1 MTLTLSPSRAA
12 VSAPLYDV
20 IVVGCGPVGAVAA
33 CLLGSF
39 GLSTLIVD
47 RSDTVYDKPRA
58 LALDHEIARVL
69 QGIGL
74 GEAIKPHVAP
84 FTPAEYF
91 GVDGQLIKRLDMLP
105 PPYPLGWT
113 PSMVFMQPVVE
124 ELLRQRIAALPSVTA
139 AFGLELIGL
148 SNNTDCIVAQLRDAS
163 GAEQGVRGR
172 YLVGCDGA
180 SSTVRTLA
188 GITLD
193 DLGFDQSWLVVD
205 VLANDGGLARLPK
218 VTVHYCEPE
227 RPTSFLIGTG
237 RHRRWE
243 FKLRPDEDPRVM
255 EAPEQVWSLLRNW
268 IEPSQAELWRSAS
281 YRFHA
286 LVAHDWRR
294 GRVFVAGDA
303 AHQQPPFLGQGLC
316 QGIRD
321 VANLTWKLA
330 HVLQGRSGT
339 TLLDTYGIERASHVR
354 RLHSVI
360 IGIGEIIGEG
370 DGDAARARDARLI
383 AEAGGTVRSVPR
395 QNLQP
400 ALDSGCIGSK
410 PCDGRGTLFPQ
421 PTVRR
426 NQGDVLLD
434 DLTGA
439 GGRVVLDRGFP
450 QISATLRRRLIALD
464 LTVVRLADD
473 ADVTTD
479 VDMKSI
485 MILEADKVLET
496 WFRTN
501 GCAAALV
508 RPDHYDFATAGHE
521 ADLSE
526 ILDEYAQALA
536 SIGDSPHFH

>member
-1 MTLTLSPSRAA
+1 MTPSPTSDATR
-12 VSAPLYDV
+12 APLYDV

-33 CLLGSF
+33 CLLGRY

-47 RSDTVYDKPRA
+47 RSHTVYDKPRA

-113 PSMVFMQPVVE
+113 PSMVFMQPAVE
-124 ELLRQRIAALPSVTA
+124 DLLRQRIAALPSVTA
-139 AFGLELIGL
+139 TFGLELIGM
-148 SNNTDCIVAQLRDAS
+148 SDAPDCVVAQLRDAN
-163 GAEQGVRGR
+163 GVVQHVRGR
-172 YLVGCDGA
+172 YLMGCDGA

-205 VLANDGGLARLPK
+205 VLANPAGLARLPK

-237 RHRRWE
+237 HHRRWE

-255 EAPEQVWSLLRNW
+255 EAPDQVWSLLRNW
-268 IEPSQAELWRSAS
+268 IEPTEAELWRSAS

-316 QGIRD
+316 QGVRD
-321 VANLTWKLA
+321 VANLAWKLDRVIRGQSDA
-330 HVLQGRSGT
+330 S
-339 TLLDTYGIERASHVR
+339 LLDSYGIERSSHVR

-370 DGDAARARDARLI
+370 DGDAARARDVRLI
-383 AEAGGTVRSVPR
+383 AEAGGAVRSVPR

-400 ALDSGCIGSK
+400 ALVGGCIGSK
-410 PCDGRGTLFPQ
+410 PCLGQGMLFPQ
-421 PTVRR
+421 PSVRR

-434 DLTGA
+434 ELTGS

-450 QISATLRRRLIALD
+450 QISATLRRRLKALD

-473 ADVTTD
+473 AEVTTD
-479 VDMKSI
+479 VDMKNLT
-485 MILEADKVLET
+485 ILEIDKVLET
-496 WFRTN
+496 WFKTN
-501 GCAAALV
+501 ACAAAVV
-508 RPDHYDFATAGHE
+508 RPDHYVFATAGDE

-536 SIGDSPHFH
+536 PFGDASRLH

>member
-1 MTLTLSPSRAA
+1 MTLSPVQGAA
-12 VSAPLYDV
+12 NALLYDV

-33 CLLGSF
+33 CLLGHH

-47 RSDTVYDKPRA
+47 RSHTIYDKPRA
-58 LALDHEIARVL
+58 LALDHEIARIL

-74 GEAIKPHVAP
+74 GDAIKPHVAP

-105 PPYPLGWT
+105 PPYPLGWI
-113 PSMVFMQPVVE
+113 PSMVFMQPAIE
-124 ELLRQRIAALPSVTA
+124 TLLRERMTALSSITA

-148 SNNTDCIVAQLRDAS
+148 SDEPECIVAQLRDAS
-163 GAEQGVRGR
+163 GAVQTVRGR

-218 VTVHYCEPE
+218 ITVHYCEPE

-243 FKLRPDEDPRVM
+243 FKLRPGEDPRVM
-255 EAPEQVWSLLRNW
+255 ESPDQVWPLLRNW
-268 IEPSQAELWRSAS
+268 IEPSEAELWRSAS

-303 AHQQPPFLGQGLC
+303 AHQQPPYLGQGLC

-321 VANLTWKLA
+321 VANLAWKFER
-330 HVLQGRSGT
+330 VLKGRSGDS
-339 TLLDTYGIERASHVR
+339 LLDTYGIERASHVR

-360 IGIGEIIGEG
+360 IGIGEIIGES

-383 AEAGGTVRSVPR
+383 AEAGGTVQSVPR
-395 QNLQP
+395 QNFQP

-410 PCDGRGTLFPQ
+410 LCAGQGTLFPQ
-421 PTVRR
+421 PAVRR
-426 NQGDVLLD
+426 NHGDVLLD
-434 DLTGA
+434 DVTGA
-439 GGRVVLDRGFP
+439 GGRVILDRGFP
-450 QISATLRRRLIALD
+450 RLSAPLRLRLEALD
-464 LTVVRLADD
+464 LTLVSRADE
-473 ADVTTD
+473 AEYMAELEIEGHMIVE
-479 VDMKSI
+479 VDT
-485 MILEADKVLET
+485 VLET

-501 GCAAALV
+501 ACAAAVV
-508 RPDHYDFATAGHE
+508 RPDHYVFATASNE
-521 ADLSE
+521 AELTAT
-526 ILDEYAQALA
+526 LDEYALALA
-536 SIGDSPHFH
+536 FIGDPLRSPR

>member
-1 MTLTLSPSRAA
+1 MTRSPAHTA
-12 VSAPLYDV
+12 LSAPLYDV

-33 CLLGSF
+33 CLLSRY

-47 RSDTVYDKPRA
+47 RTNTIYAKPRA

-74 GEAIKPHVAP
+74 GEAIKPHLAP

-91 GVDGQLIKRLDMLP
+91 GVDGQLIKRLNMLP

-113 PSMVFMQPVVE
+113 PSMVFMQPAIEAV
-124 ELLRQRIAALPSVTA
+124 LRQHMTTLPSVTA

-148 SNNTDCIVAQLRDAS
+148 SDDAECITAELRDAS
-163 GAEQGVRGR
+163 GAMQSVRGR
-172 YLVGCDGA
+172 YLIGCDGA
-180 SSTVRTLA
+180 SSTVRTRA

-205 VLANDGGLARLPK
+205 VLANDAGLARLPK
-218 VTVHYCEPE
+218 VTAHYCEPA

-243 FKLRPDEDPRVM
+243 FKLRPGEDPRVM
-255 EAPEQVWSLLRNW
+255 EAPDQVWSLLRNW

-321 VANLTWKLA
+321 VANLGWKLER
-330 HVLQGRSGT
+330 VLKGRSSEA
-339 TLLDTYGIERASHVR
+339 LLDTYGIERASHVR

-360 IGIGEIIGEG
+360 IGIGEIIGEH
-370 DGDAARARDARLI
+370 DADAARARDARLI
-383 AEAGGTVRSVPR
+383 AEAGGTVHSVPR

-400 ALDSGCIGSK
+400 ALEGGCIGSK
-410 PCDGRGTLFPQ
+410 PCNGQGTLFPQ
-421 PTVRR
+421 PAVRR
-426 NQGDVLLD
+426 KHGDVLLD

-439 GGRVVLDRGFP
+439 GGRVILDRGFP
-450 QISATLRRRLIALD
+450 RLSAALRRRLEALE
-464 LTVVRLADD
+464 LTVVRRADA
-473 ADVTTD
+473 ADVTANE
-479 VDMKSI
+479 DMNDHV
-485 MILEADKVLET
+485 ILEVDTVLET

-501 GCAAALV
+501 ACAAAIV
-508 RPDHYDFATAGHE
+508 RPDHYVFATANNE
-521 ADLSE
+521 SNLAA

-536 SIGDSPHFH
+536 TVGATAC